1 MGQTDAMTD
10 LGSKRRDREGPD
22 EGGGRRRRRARA
34 RSAPPSF
41 VRELVSVVVVA
52 IALSWLLKT
61 FLVQAFFIPS
71 GSMEPTLQLGDRF
84 LVDKLTPGPREL
96 HRGDIVVFRDPG
108 GWLPEREVADDD
120 SLRGTLRDGLEFVGL
135 APSDTDED
143 LVKRVVGVGGDRVV
157 CCDARGRVSVNGVA
171 LDETHLYPG
180 DPPSEAPFD
189 VTVPAGHL
197 WVLGDHRSFSE
208 DSRAHQGDRREGMV
222 PLDDVLGRAL
232 VIVWPLD
239 RVSRLDVP
247 ATFEQPALG
256 EGAAR

>member
-1 MGQTDAMTD
+1 MTD
-10 LGSKRRDREGPD
+10 VGSKRRNREGPD
-22 EGGGRRRRRARA
+22 EGGGRRRRGAA

-41 VRELVSVVVVA
+41 LRELVSVVVVA

-71 GSMEPTLQLGDRF
+71 GSMERTLQLGDRF

-96 HRGDIVVFRDPG
+96 HRGDIIVFRDPG
-108 GWLPEREVADDD
+108 QWLPEREVEQDD
-120 SLRGTLRDGLEFVGL
+120 SVRGRLRDGLEFVGL

-143 LVKRVVGVGGDRVV
+143 LVKRVIGVGGDRVV
-157 CCDARGRVSVNGVA
+157 CCDAEGRVSVNGVP
-171 LDETHLYPG
+171 LEEEYLYPG
-180 DPPSEAPFD
+180 DPPSSVPFD
-189 VTVPAGHL
+189 VTVPAGNL

-208 DSRAHQGDRREGMV
+208 DSRAHQDDPRGGMV
-222 PLDDVLGRAL
+222 PLEDVLGRAL
-232 VIVWPLD
+232 VVVWPLD
-239 RVSRLDVP
+239 RAARLPVP